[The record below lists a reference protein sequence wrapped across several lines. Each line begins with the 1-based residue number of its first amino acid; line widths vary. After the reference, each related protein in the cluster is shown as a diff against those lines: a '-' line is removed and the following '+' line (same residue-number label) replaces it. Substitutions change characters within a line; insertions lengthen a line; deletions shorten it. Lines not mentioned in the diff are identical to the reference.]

1 MEYLYILQQAMV
13 WIVTIYWVYQL
24 IISLCSLIKVKDKPL
39 VEDKEHRFM
48 MIIPAHNEEKVIKDL
63 VESLQNL
70 DYNKKL
76 YDIYVIADNCTDNTA
91 QIAKEAGA
99 IVYERFDEK
108 HKTKGF
114 ALQWFLQ
121 QKIDEDAPY
130 DAFCIFDADNI
141 VDKNFLKAMNKKLN
155 QGEDVVQGYRDI
167 KNPADSWVTAGYAIF
182 YWTMNRF
189 YHLARYNLGLSP
201 LINGTGFMVK
211 FEVV

>member
-108 HKTKGF
+108 LR
-114 ALQWFLQ
+114 ALGGN
-121 QKIDEDAPY
+121 IIRYSEDST
-130 DAFCIFDADNI
+130 NEE
-141 VDKNFLKAMNKKLN
+141 LR
-155 QGEDVVQGYRDI
+155 VQDGSR
-167 KNPADSWVTAGYAIF
+167 V
-182 YWTMNRF
+182 
-189 YHLARYNLGLSP
+189 
-201 LINGTGFMVK
+201 
-211 FEVV
+211 